1 MQVSRRLNRRLKQ
14 ALYDKQLGYVKIA
27 VTTYTFL
34 LKQSTAEDSRY
45 SHSYFAKELVCQ
57 PDAVV
62 SGLACAPRINSFGT
76 RISSTRQHLLRRASS
91 YSTAAGKAAAEP
103 GVACLRCCCCR

>member
-62 SGLACAPRINSFGT
+62 RGLACAPCINSFGT
-76 RISSTRQHLLRRASS
+76 RISSTRQHL
-91 YSTAAGKAAAEP
+91 
-103 GVACLRCCCCR
+103 